1 MFVNSPQLTVPVS
14 GVVLFT
20 EPERN
25 RRVTQG
31 VWGLAI
37 TKKAESGA
45 LVNGPILRRW
55 QRVDVSQVYPGKR

>member
-1 MFVNSPQLTVPVS
+1 MFANSLQLTVSVS
-14 GVVLFT
+14 GVALLS

-31 VWGLAI
+31 VWGFAI
-37 TKKAESGA
+37 TKKAEPGA

-55 QRVDVSQVYPGKR
+55 QGVDVSPVYPGKR